1 MYLPLNRFASPTGG
15 LSGFLLKVY
24 SGKVQIIFACSAG
37 SDLSYNLYSCYNI
50 HCIKLFSIQ
59 YFKKTFQSGSYNI
72 ALAPCKKRSLLD
84 QIEEESALTNSMS
97 LNFFPRLEISY
108 YKV

>member
-24 SGKVQIIFACSAG
+24 TGKVQIIFACSAG

-59 YFKKTFQSGSYNI
+59 YFKKTFKS
-72 ALAPCKKRSLLD
+72 ARSPNLRR
-84 QIEEESALTNSMS
+84 TS
-97 LNFFPRLEISY
+97 LHTPTGVPHKTPFQT
-108 YKV
+108 